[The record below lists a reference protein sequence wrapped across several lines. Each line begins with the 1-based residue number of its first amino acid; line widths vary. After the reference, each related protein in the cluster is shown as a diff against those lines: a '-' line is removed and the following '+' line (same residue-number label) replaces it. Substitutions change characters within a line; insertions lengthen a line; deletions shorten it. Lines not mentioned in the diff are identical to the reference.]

1 MANTISNKALKLK
14 LNPSQKQYS
23 QFLQSFGCERF
34 VYNFYLNEKNQ
45 FYEKEIK
52 SLGNDKKARN
62 AVWKTF
68 EETSLAELKKQY
80 PFLKE
85 ADSQGIANAYMNLRT
100 AYQKFYSGLAK
111 LPKFHSRKSKNS
123 YKNSMMKQNCLNWNE
138 HFIEVP
144 KIGKVKFFQNKA
156 PKWYKNRTKICSLT
170 FSKTSANDI
179 YVSILFEVR
188 IESQEKNFNNKNQA
202 IGLDFDC
209 DDMYIDSNR
218 KSALKDFGFK
228 KQKQLN
234 FKKLSHLQRQF
245 LRKVKNSKNRERAR
259 IKLAKFEEHIAN
271 YRKDW
276 IEKETNRLVN
286 NYQVIGVENL
296 SIQGMM
302 KGSRNA
308 KNYQDIA
315 WSTFVVKL
323 EQKAQYKNCQVVKVD
338 KFFAS
343 SQLCNCCGFKNSDVQ
358 KFHLQRWTCPQC
370 GTEHQRDENAALNI
384 KAEAI
389 RKVLRE
395 PEERKEKT
403 ISKKKPLSKD
413 TSSVLST
420 EELANL
426 ALSLG
431 STIGNA
437 RNKSTHAEVV

>member
-1 MANTISNKALKLK
+1 MATTISNKALKLK
-14 LNPSQKQYS
+14 LNPSQKQFS

-34 VYNFYLNEKNQ
+34 VYNFYLAEKNN

-52 SLGNDKKARN
+52 PLGTDKKARN

-68 EETSLAELKKQY
+68 KETPLAELKKQY
-80 PFLKE
+80 SFLKE
-85 ADSQGIANAYMNLRT
+85 ADSQGIANAYMNLRI

-138 HFIEVP
+138 RYIEVP
-144 KIGKVKFFQNKA
+144 KIGKVRFFQNKA

-170 FSKTSANDI
+170 FSKTPANDI
-179 YVSILFEVR
+179 YVSILFEIRV
-188 IESQEKNFNNKNQA
+188 ESQKKEFNDENQA

-209 DDMYIDSNR
+209 DDMYIDSNG

-234 FKKLSHLQRQF
+234 SKKLSHLQRQF
-245 LRKVKNSKNRERAR
+245 LRKVKNSKNKEKAR

-271 YRKDW
+271 CRKDW

-286 NYQVIGVENL
+286 NYQLIGIENL

-315 WSTFVVKL
+315 WSIFVSKL
-323 EQKAQYKNCQVVKVD
+323 KQKAQYKNCQVVKVD

-343 SQLCNCCGFKNSDVQ
+343 SQLCNYCGFKNSNVQ
-358 KFHLQRWTCPQC
+358 KFHLQHWICPEC
-370 GTEHQRDENAALNI
+370 GAEHQRDENAALNI

-389 RKVLRE
+389 RVLRE

-403 ISKKKPLSKD
+403 VSKKKSLSKD
-413 TSSVLST
+413 TSSVLSVS
-420 EELANL
+420 ELANL
-426 ALSLG
+426 ALSLD

-437 RNKSTHAEVV
+437 RTKSTH

>member
-1 MANTISNKALKLK
+1 MAVIISNKALKLK
-14 LNPSQKQYS
+14 LNPTTSQYS
-23 QFLQSFGCERF
+23 QFLKSFGCERF
-34 VYNFYLNEKNQ
+34 VYNFYLAEKNS

-52 SLGNDKKARN
+52 PLGNDKKARN

-68 EETSLAELKKQY
+68 EETPLAELKKQY

-85 ADSQGIANAYMNLRT
+85 ADSQGIVNAYMNLRT

-111 LPKFHSRKSKNS
+111 LPKFHSRKTKNS
-123 YKNSMMKQNCLNWNE
+123 YKNSMMKQDCLNWNE
-138 HFIEVP
+138 HTIEVP
-144 KIGKVKFFQNKA
+144 KIGKVSFYQNKA
-156 PKWYKNRTKICSLT
+156 PKWYKNRTKVCSLT
-170 FSKTSANDI
+170 FSKTPANDI
-179 YVSILFEVR
+179 YVSILFEIRVDT
-188 IESQEKNFNNKNQA
+188 QEKKFNNESQA

-234 FKKLSHLQRQF
+234 SKKLSHLQRQF
-245 LRKVKNSKNRERAR
+245 LRKVKNSKNKEKAR

-271 YRKDW
+271 CRKDW

-315 WSTFVVKL
+315 WSTFVSKL
-323 EQKAQYKNCQVVKVD
+323 EQKSQHKNCQIVKID

-343 SQLCNCCGFKNSDVQ
+343 SQLCNCCGFKNPDVQ
-358 KFHLQRWTCPQC
+358 KFHLQNWKCPQC
-370 GTEHQRDENAALNI
+370 GNEHQRDENAALNI
-384 KAEAI
+384 RAEAI
-389 RKVLRE
+389 RVLRE
-395 PEERKEKT
+395 PEERKEKSS
-403 ISKKKPLSKD
+403 SKKKMSKD

-420 EELANL
+420 NELANL

-431 STIGNA
+431 SGIGNA

>member
-23 QFLQSFGCERF
+23 QFLKSFGCERF
-34 VYNFYLNEKNQ
+34 VYNFYLAEKNS

-52 SLGNDKKARN
+52 PLGNDKKARN
-62 AVWKTF
+62 AVWKVF
-68 EETSLAELKKQY
+68 EETPLSELKKQY

-138 HFIEVP
+138 HTIEVP
-144 KIGKVKFFQNKA
+144 KIGKVSFYQNKA

-170 FSKTSANDI
+170 FSKTPANDI

-188 IESQEKNFNNKNQA
+188 VESQEKKFDNESQV

-209 DDMYIDSNR
+209 DDMYIDSNG

-234 FKKLSHLQRQF
+234 SKKLSHLQRQF
-245 LRKVKNSKNRERAR
+245 LRKVKNSKRKEQAR

-271 YRKDW
+271 CRKDW

-286 NYQVIGVENL
+286 NYQVIGIENL

-302 KGSRNA
+302 KGSKNA

-315 WSTFVVKL
+315 WSTFVRKL

-343 SQLCNCCGFKNSDVQ
+343 SQLCNCCGFKNPDVQ
-358 KFHLQRWTCPQC
+358 KFHLENWKCPQC
-370 GTEHQRDENAALNI
+370 GQEHQRDKNAALNI

-389 RKVLRE
+389 RVLRE
-395 PEERKEKT
+395 PEERKEK
-403 ISKKKPLSKD
+403 SERMSKD
-413 TSSVLST
+413 TSSVLSVS
-420 EELANL
+420 ELANL

-431 STIGNA
+431 SGIGNA